1 MFCNL
6 ILCSLSYL
14 TQKGVFTQSPL
25 TLRVLLAR
33 EQTSRV
39 QEDVAC
45 FTLRSRFSFLA
56 GNANTLIMRQKK
68 NRSLIRI
75 LTQQKLYVFAGLA
88 SASNFVPLG
97 HRGTFV
103 TEWR

>member
-6 ILCSLSYL
+6 ILSSLSYL

-56 GNANTLIMRQKK
+56 GNANTLAMRKKK
-68 NRSLIRI
+68 NRSLTRI
-75 LTQQKLYVFAGLA
+75 LTQKLYVFAGLA

>member
-1 MFCNL
+1 MFCKL
-6 ILCSLSYL
+6 VLCSLSYL

-25 TLRVLLAR
+25 TLSVLLAR

-56 GNANTLIMRQKK
+56 GNANTLAMRKKK
-68 NRSLIRI
+68 NRSLTRI
-75 LTQQKLYVFAGLA
+75 LTQKLYVFAGLA